1 MAFTVEFTSG
11 ESSEYDDRARYS
23 IDGSGALHI
32 TAPDERSIYAPHA
45 WRKLIEHHDPREPS
59 SRFV

>member
-11 ESSEYDDRARYS
+11 ETTEFDDRARYS
-23 IDGSGALHI
+23 IDDSGAC
-32 TAPDERSIYAPHA
+32 TSPPPTSARSTPPHA
-45 WRKLIEHHDPREPS
+45 WRRLVEKHDPREPS

>member
-1 MAFTVEFTSG
+1 MAFTVEFSSG
-11 ESSEYDDRARYS
+11 TTTEFDDRARYS

-32 TAPDERSIYAPHA
+32 TTPDERTIYASTA
-45 WRKLIEHHDPREPS
+45 WIRIVERHDPREPS

>member
-11 ESSEYDDRARYS
+11 DTAEFDDRARYS
-23 IDGSGALHI
+23 IDNSGALHI
-32 TAPDERSIYAPHA
+32 TAPDDRSIYASHA
-45 WRKLIEHHDPREPS
+45 WRRLVEHHDPREPS

>member
-11 ESSEYDDRARYS
+11 ETSEFDDRARYS
-23 IDGSGALHI
+23 IDDSGALHI
-32 TAPDERSIYAPHA
+32 TTPDERSIYAPHA
-45 WRKLIEHHDPREPS
+45 WLRLVERHDPREPS